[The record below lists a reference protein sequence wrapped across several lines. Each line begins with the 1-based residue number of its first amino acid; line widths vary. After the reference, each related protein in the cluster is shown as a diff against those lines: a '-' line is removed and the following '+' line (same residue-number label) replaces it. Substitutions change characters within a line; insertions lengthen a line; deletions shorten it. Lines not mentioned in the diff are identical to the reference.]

1 MSEEVNKSTGDEN
14 LGASANASAGTE
26 VTNTSV
32 AAEALRLKDAADA
45 LKKAGKKANPKNW
58 F

>member
-32 AAEALRLKDAADA
+32 AAGAEANVEVH
-45 LKKAGKKANPKNW
+45 AGVENTNQI
-58 F
+58 